1 MKVLLEV
8 AEGKVT
14 LITTVINLQT
24 SPLKE
29 EKLVIMNTNPAM
41 MAAESFSK
49 SATELAGALVLVR
62 TSDNVQGRCVGFHR
76 CELQAQRWP
85 CLATGRL
92 VLNNAFCM

>member
-24 SPLKE
+24 NPLKE

-49 SATELAGALVLVR
+49 SATELAGG
-62 TSDNVQGRCVGFHR
+62 SGSS
-76 CELQAQRWP
+76 
-85 CLATGRL
+85 
-92 VLNNAFCM
+92 

>member
-1 MKVLLEV
+1 MKGLLEV

-14 LITTVINLQT
+14 LITTVIHLQT
-24 SPLKE
+24 DPLKE

-62 TSDNVQGRCVGFHR
+62 TSERAGKVCGFS
-76 CELQAQRWP
+76 
-85 CLATGRL
+85 
-92 VLNNAFCM
+92 

>member
-24 SPLKE
+24 DPLKE
-29 EKLVIMNTNPAM
+29 EKVVIVNTNPAM

-62 TSDNVQGRCVGFHR
+62 TSENMQGRCVSFHR
-76 CELQAQRWP
+76 CELQEQWWP